1 MQLHDAVDDGVHAS
15 EHIPYPSVHVHL
27 RAQEG
32 VYALYATPL
41 PLRLCVDIIREY
53 LDERHLLLLSP
64 VEMHPLEE
72 QGVPVHTVRSS
83 FLLVAAR
90 DMHYLAHLMQPHLA
104 FADTSLLPE
113 QLESL
118 SIEQLIVDTFVSPM
132 WHLTIHPAI
141 GNLLYGEIRDGC
153 CTHLLSKERSLL
165 TDVLSQFLRAYMQQ
179 CLPDLS
185 APKDFPPLIHE
196 QLWQYAAQGLAPLGV
211 ERTPDGAEF
220 RVALGTPDPR
230 ACATAPACTHVS
242 QIQRGFILRWHGG
255 GWDLCSTEEWQI

>member
-1 MQLHDAVDDGVHAS
+1 MHLAADGRVNPS
-15 EHIPYPSVHVHL
+15 EYKLVHVHL

-32 VYALYATPL
+32 VYALYGTPL
-41 PLRLCVDIIREY
+41 PLRLYVDIIKEY
-53 LDERHLLLLSP
+53 LRGRHLLLLSP
-64 VEMHPLEE
+64 VEVHPFEE
-72 QGVPVHTVRSS
+72 QGVPVHIVRSS

-90 DMHYLAHLMQPHLA
+90 DMHYLAHLMQPNLL
-104 FADTSLLPE
+104 FTDTALLPE
-113 QLESL
+113 ELASL
-118 SIEQLIVDTFVSPM
+118 SVEQLVVDTFACPT
-132 WHLTIHPAI
+132 WHVVMEPAI

-165 TDVLSQFLRAYMQQ
+165 TEVLSQFLRAYTQHH
-179 CLPDLS
+179 LPELS
-185 APKDFPPLIHE
+185 LPEDFPPLIHE

-242 QIQRGFILRWHGG
+242 QIQRGFILRWHGD

>member
-1 MQLHDAVDDGVHAS
+1 MHLAADSRVNPS
-15 EHIPYPSVHVHL
+15 EYKPVHVHL

-41 PLRLCVDIIREY
+41 PLRLCVDIIKEY

-64 VEMHPLEE
+64 VEIHLFEE
-72 QGVPVHTVRSS
+72 QGVPVHIVRSS

-90 DMHYLAHLMQPHLA
+90 DMHYLAHLMQPHLL
-104 FADTSLLPE
+104 FTDTALLPE
-113 QLESL
+113 ELASL
-118 SIEQLIVDTFVSPM
+118 SVEQLVVDTFASPT
-132 WHLTIHPAI
+132 WHVVMDSAI

-165 TDVLSQFLRAYMQQ
+165 TDVLSRFLRAYMQGHI
-179 CLPDLS
+179 PELS
-185 APKDFPPLIHE
+185 ALQDFPLLIHE
-196 QLWQYAAQGLAPLGV
+196 QLWQYAAQGLAPLGA